1 MITKIERFI
10 GYSKSILR
18 KYIPLLS
25 GKINKTSY
33 IKSKLEFSYEN
44 ERKKLSQDSEEDPRQ
59 AKTGGFQPTKS
70 NPAINISSL
79 SPRIAA
85 P

>member
-18 KYIPLLS
+18 KYIPLLR

-44 ERKKLSQDSEEDPRQ
+44 GKKEVVTRL
-59 AKTGGFQPTKS
+59 
-70 NPAINISSL
+70 
-79 SPRIAA
+79 
-85 P
+85 